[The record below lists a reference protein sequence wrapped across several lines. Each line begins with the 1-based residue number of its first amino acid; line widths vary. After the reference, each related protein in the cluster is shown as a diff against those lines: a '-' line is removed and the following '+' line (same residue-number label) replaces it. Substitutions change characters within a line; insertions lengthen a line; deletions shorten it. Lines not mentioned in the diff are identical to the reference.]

1 MERKFIGGCAISTV
15 KYGNVFET
23 SVLNKYG
30 EVLAAHT
37 DFTLKEAKC
46 IFDYFAYVCGKE
58 SNYEQRKLE
67 LQARPSLYGKHYQC
81 NQSNGRK
88 ASKWIYR

>member
-1 MERKFIGGCAISTV
+1 MKRKFIKGYAISTV

-23 SVLNKYG
+23 SVLNKY
-30 EVLAAHT
+30 EELLDACT
-37 DFTLKEAKC
+37 DFTLEKANRR
-46 IFDYFAYVCGKE
+46 FDYFVDECGKE
-58 SNYEQRKLE
+58 GSYEQRKLE

-88 ASKWIYR
+88 ASKRIYR